1 MHDANDLKTSPLS
14 GLRSGAESLF
24 RRVGLRP
31 HVGEKIDL
39 DRAGHLTWAQVQGLV
54 RTAYQR
60 RGYSVESVSSA
71 GVPVDMV
78 LRKGDER
85 VFLGFRHWQVWEV
98 PDKAV
103 HEIAGYS
110 SGAGADRAIMV
121 TSGRFSEQAKAYAAG
136 RGMELVDGSS
146 LSQLVTG
153 TPSQG

>member
-1 MHDANDLKTSPLS
+1 MQDVKDTGSSPLE
-14 GLRSGAESLF
+14 GLRSSAESLF
-24 RRVGLRP
+24 RKMGLRA

-39 DRAGHLTWAQVQGLV
+39 DRAGHLTWGQVQGLV
-54 RTAYQR
+54 RTAYER
-60 RGYSVESVSSA
+60 RGYTVQSVNSA

-121 TSGRFSEQAKAYAAG
+121 TSGRFSEHAQAYAAT
-136 RGMELVDGSS
+136 RGMELVDGAS
-146 LSQLVTG
+146 LSQLVAG
-153 TPSQG
+153 TFSQG